1 MEFIET
7 IKDIQFLRGMFIRLR
22 GMLYS
27 LIPVIGGGNRIKR
40 NGVVI
45 SSKIRVRGSNNQIE
59 LQKGSVLINAKVEIH
74 GNNHHVLIA
83 SGAYLEGTHIV
94 VEDNHCVLSI
104 GKNTF
109 IGPSHLAVTEDE
121 CQLVIGNECMI
132 SSHVQVR
139 TGDSHAIFD
148 FNGQRINAAA
158 NVRIGNMVWLGEGC
172 KVLKG
177 VTLKDDTIVSTG
189 SIVTKS
195 FEGNVLIGGV
205 PAKILKEGVSWS
217 HSRK

>member
-1 MEFIET
+1 M
-7 IKDIQFLRGMFIRLR
+7 
-22 GMLYS
+22 
-27 LIPVIGGGNRIKR
+27 GGGNRIKR

-148 FNGQRINAAA
+148 SGQRINAAA